1 MTDLC
6 RATDQK
12 VLTSVADIND
22 GERGCPSA
30 TLPGRRTSRRHQ
42 QDQARIEL
50 LKRVSQ
56 VRIPPGTS
64 RKASGPIM
72 VRGLGELPEFRA
84 HLALAVRSVP

>member
-1 MTDLC
+1 M
-6 RATDQK
+6 RARCVSGLRGTKRHGRDRLHSYAL
-12 VLTSVADIND
+12 LT
-22 GERGCPSA
+22 RGNSTVKHGRAP
-30 TLPGRRTSRRHQ
+30 PGK
-42 QDQARIEL
+42 DPIPL

-84 HLALAVRSVP
+84 HLALAIRSVP